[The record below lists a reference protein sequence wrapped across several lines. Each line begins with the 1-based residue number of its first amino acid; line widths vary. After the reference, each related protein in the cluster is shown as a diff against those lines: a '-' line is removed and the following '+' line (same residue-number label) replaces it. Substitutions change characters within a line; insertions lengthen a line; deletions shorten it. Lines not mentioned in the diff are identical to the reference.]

1 MATVTPK
8 ALVEG
13 ILLTGTAATLYTT
26 PGATTAVI
34 RSITLCNT
42 DSVART
48 VTLYLIASGGSL
60 GGLNTVLSAFS
71 MAAGETV
78 ILDSLF
84 VMMTGD
90 FIQGLASVTNV
101 VSIRVDGS
109 EVT

>member
-13 ILLTGTAATLYTT
+13 ILLTGTAATLYTA
-26 PGATTAVI
+26 PASTTAVI

-60 GGLNTVLSAFS
+60 GALNTVLSAFS
-71 MAAGETV
+71 VAAGETV

-84 VMMTGD
+84 VLLTGD
-90 FIQGLASVTNV
+90 FLQALASTTNV